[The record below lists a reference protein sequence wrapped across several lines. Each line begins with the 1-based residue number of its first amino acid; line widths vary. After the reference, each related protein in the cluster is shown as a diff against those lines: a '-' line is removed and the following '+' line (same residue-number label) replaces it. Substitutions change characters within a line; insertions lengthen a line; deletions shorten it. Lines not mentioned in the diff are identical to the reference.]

1 MEGMGRMDQRQN
13 IRTDLALE
21 MRESFKE
28 DNVEIKGVKLE
39 KIRNRRKDI
48 GVTSVVIEDEQGSRA
63 MRKPI
68 GRYITIEAP
77 RLNEEDEDYHRPLSN
92 EISKYID
99 ELAEGL
105 EHKSVLIAGLGNREV
120 TPDSLG
126 PKVIDNLFVTR
137 HLIRE
142 FGQEFKEQNKMEVM
156 SAIAPG
162 VMAQTGMESGE
173 ILHGVIMET
182 KPDLVIVIDA
192 LAARSIKRLNTTV
205 QISDTGIS
213 PGSGVG
219 NNRKALNKESL
230 GIPVISLGV
239 PTVVDAATI
248 IDDSM
253 QEMLYSQG
261 FSEDEISRFLG
272 EMENPTL
279 RNMFVTPK
287 NIDESMKRISFTISE
302 ALNQCFYKAI

>member
-1 MEGMGRMDQRQN
+1 MNSMDQRQN

-21 MRESFKE
+21 IRESFQD
-28 DNVEIKGVKLE
+28 DNVEIKGVILE
-39 KIRNRRKDI
+39 KIKNNRKNI
-48 GVTSVVIEDEQGSRA
+48 EITNVVIEDEQGSKA

-77 RLNEEDEDYHRPLSN
+77 KLNEEDDDYHRPLSD
-92 EISKYID
+92 EIAKYIE
-99 ELAEGL
+99 ELAGGIK
-105 EHKSVLIAGLGNREV
+105 HKSVLIAGLGNREV

-137 HLIRE
+137 HLIKE
-142 FGQEFKEQNKMEVM
+142 FGQTFKEQNRMEVV

-162 VMAQTGMESGE
+162 VMAQTGMETGE
-173 ILHGVIMET
+173 IVHGIIKET
-182 KPDLVIVIDA
+182 KPNLVIVIDA
-192 LAARSIKRLNTTV
+192 LAARSVKRLNTTV

-219 NNRKALNKESL
+219 NNRKALNLESM

-248 IDDSM
+248 IGDSM
-253 QEMLYSQG
+253 EEMLQNQG
-261 FSEDEISRFLG
+261 YNEEQIAKFLG
-272 EMENPTL
+272 EMENPSM

-302 ALNQCFYKAI
+302 ALNQCFYKY